1 MFKQFSTHYK
11 CVFFFLINFFKANTF
26 TLRSIWSNL
35 LAESQQ
41 KLIIPIKLDFFFK
54 CAKINKLKN

>member
-1 MFKQFSTHYK
+1 MR
-11 CVFFFLINFFKANTF
+11 FFFLINFFKANTF